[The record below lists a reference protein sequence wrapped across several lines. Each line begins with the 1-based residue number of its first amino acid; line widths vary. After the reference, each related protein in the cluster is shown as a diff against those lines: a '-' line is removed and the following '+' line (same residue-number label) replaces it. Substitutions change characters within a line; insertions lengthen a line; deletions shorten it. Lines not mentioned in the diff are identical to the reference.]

1 LPSVTIV
8 GASIAG
14 LALARW
20 LRQLDYRDRIV
31 LLGDEDFLPYNRTA
45 LTKEAALTG
54 ESEANFQLA
63 SEVELRDL
71 NIDFRSGTVAR
82 ELELDKNRIRLESKK
97 RESYIE
103 PYETLVIA
111 TGLSAK
117 RLTPDIAGALS
128 LRSLND
134 LSVLRNAAKK
144 AKDALVVGSG
154 VLGAEISGVLASSGL
169 SVTMVGKGSALTRS
183 FGARAT
189 NCILGSLDRVGV
201 TRVTDE
207 LVAVAKDQKG
217 FRLLMRNGETR
228 AAELLITAIGSSPN
242 SGWLAGSG
250 ITLIDGLVETNK
262 GQAAPN
268 IWAIGDVAFWLGEDR
283 ANLAQVQARAIS
295 HARLVAHQLVG
306 LTPPQMPAHYAW
318 TQICG
323 TKVQALG
330 QPGRS
335 DNGQLL
341 AENGE
346 RFVQLHTLDG
356 KPVGL
361 SSYGMPRD
369 FTRARLEYEEIIN
382 DRSQK

>member
-1 LPSVTIV
+1 VTIV

-14 LALARW
+14 LALVRW
-20 LRQLDYRDRIV
+20 LRQLNYRHRIV
-31 LLGDEDFLPYNRTA
+31 LVGDEDFLPYNRTA
-45 LTKEAALTG
+45 LTKETALTSQA
-54 ESEANFQLA
+54 EDTFQLA
-63 SEVELRDL
+63 SEAELRNL
-71 NIDFRSGTVAR
+71 NLDFRSGTVAR
-82 ELELDKNRIRLESKK
+82 ELEIDRNRIRLESKN
-97 RESYIE
+97 RESYLE

-117 RLTPDIAGALS
+117 RLTPDIEGALS

-134 LSVLRNAAKK
+134 LSLLRTAAST
-144 AKDALVVGSG
+144 AQNALVIGSG

-169 SVTMVGKGSALTRS
+169 LVTMAGKGSESLTRS

-189 NCILGSLDRVGV
+189 NGILGSLDRVGV

-207 LVAVAKDQKG
+207 QVAVAKDQKG

-250 ITLIDGLVETNK
+250 ITLVDGLVETNK

-268 IWAIGDVAFWLGEDR
+268 IWAIGDVAFWLGENR

-295 HARLVAHQLVG
+295 HARSVAHQLVG

-330 QPGRS
+330 EPGRS
-335 DNGQLL
+335 DEGRVLV
-341 AENGE
+341 ENGE
-346 RFVQLHTLDG
+346 RFVQLHTLGG

-369 FTRARLEYEEIIN
+369 FTRARIEYEEIIN
-382 DRSQK
+382 DRSQE

>member
-1 LPSVTIV
+1 MTIV

-14 LALARW
+14 LALVRW
-20 LRQLDYRDRIV
+20 LRQLNYRHRIV
-31 LLGDEDFLPYNRTA
+31 LVGDEDFLPYNRTA
-45 LTKEAALTG
+45 LTKETALTSQA
-54 ESEANFQLA
+54 EDTFQLA
-63 SEVELRDL
+63 SEAELRDL
-71 NIDFRSGTVAR
+71 NLDFRSGTVAR
-82 ELELDKNRIRLESKK
+82 ELELDKNRIRLESKN
-97 RESYIE
+97 RESYLE

-117 RLTPDIAGALS
+117 RLTPDIEGALS

-134 LSVLRNAAKK
+134 LSLLRSAAST
-144 AKDALVVGSG
+144 AQNALVIGSG

-169 SVTMVGKGSALTRS
+169 LVTMAGKGSESLTRS

-207 LVAVAKDQKG
+207 QVAVAKDQKG

-250 ITLIDGLVETNK
+250 ITLVDGLVETNK

-330 QPGRS
+330 EPGRS
-335 DNGQLL
+335 DEGRALV
-341 AENGE
+341 ENGE
-346 RFVQLHTLDG
+346 RFVHLHTLGG

-369 FTRARLEYEEIIN
+369 FTRARIEYEEIIN
-382 DRSQK
+382 DRSQE